1 MKNLPTGLALLV
13 VLSAAL
19 TGCGD
24 EGDASV
30 DLVSPQVEVQ
40 RVALRDA
47 LGVDDLS
54 PVGVTVEPG
63 TGRRLVLDAQR
74 GIFALDAQSGAA
86 TLVWGLEQLAD
97 TTTEVGSE
105 FTDMVAIEEGV
116 FALTAVSDGFLLDLN
131 NDTLRQHFCYEPGF
145 FDESFEEPALQIT
158 QAVAF
163 DPQSQQIIAQ
173 PQTILS
179 QNFEDPAE
187 SLLATYDRVT
197 GQDLQWFNMPRPDY
211 IAGGMISD
219 IDGSLLLGVGARLDR
234 YVMGDGNTP
243 SAQWDLSE
251 LGVKDIQG
259 MAMDIDKQTLLILDG
274 ESDALIELSL
284 EELQRDASQ
293 R

>member
-1 MKNLPTGLALLV
+1 MKNRTLGLALLV
-13 VLSAAL
+13 LLLGAVTA
-19 TGCGD
+19 CGD
-24 EGDASV
+24 EGGASV
-30 DLVSPQVEVQ
+30 DSVSPQAEVQ

-47 LGVDDLS
+47 LGVDDLT
-54 PVGVTVEPG
+54 PVGVTIEPG

-74 GIFALDAQSGAA
+74 GIYALDAQSGEA
-86 TLVWGLEQLAD
+86 TLVWGLEQLAN
-97 TTTEVGSE
+97 TQAEVGSE
-105 FTDMVAIEEGV
+105 FTDMVAIDEGV
-116 FALTAVSDGFLLDLN
+116 FALTAISDGFLLDLN
-131 NDTLRQHFCYEPGF
+131 HDTLRQHFCYEPDF
-145 FDESFEEPALQIT
+145 FDEPFEEPALQIT

-251 LGVKDIQG
+251 LGVNDIQG
-259 MAMDIDKQTLLILDG
+259 MAMDTDAQTLLILDG
-274 ESDALIELSL
+274 DSDTLIELSL
-284 EELQRDASQ
+284 ERLQPNAGQ